1 METSGSLF
9 SRLCADLELHQGR
22 VRMQCQPAFVRL
34 ARMRHWAEDLAA
46 TGIWNRID
54 ALIRQAEVQAGV
66 PADVSQR
73 RAKR

>member
-1 METSGSLF
+1 
-9 SRLCADLELHQGR
+9 
-22 VRMQCQPAFVRL
+22 MQCQPAFVRL